1 MAGDAIKGNL
11 VVACVLEQMTSAYL
25 SLYSSIQ
32 KILGILLQGTF
43 LVLFL

>member
-1 MAGDAIKGNL
+1 MVGDAIKGIL
-11 VVACVLEQMTSAYL
+11 VVACVLEQKTSAYL

-32 KILGILLQGTF
+32 KILSILLQGTL